1 MAYWRNDPG
10 HSWLVLNGEE
20 TARVPAFARRPDY
33 EEDTEWVLAVMALP
47 ELVNDPKLFVEPAET
62 TMEMARTR
70 CRDWY
75 PDEYEKFT
83 GEKAMPE
90 NSFKR
95 AEEAFDTA
103 NAKNL
108 VVVAASGDWKP
119 GVPVGY
125 VEAIATL
132 GGVRGHDVQER
143 TFYILKKEYDQRS
156 RFGYVIQG
164 HEEEVPDRS
173 YIAVSSQ
180 PCKPEEL
187 QYGIEGQST

>member
-1 MAYWRNDPG
+1 MAYWRNEPG
-10 HSWLVLNGEE
+10 HNWLILNGEE

-47 ELVNDPKLFVEPAET
+47 ELANDPKLFIGPAET
-62 TMEMARTR
+62 TLEMARTR

-103 NAKNL
+103 NAKNW

-132 GGVRGHDVQER
+132 GGVRGQDVHER
-143 TFYILKKEYDQRS
+143 TFNILKKEYDQRS
-156 RFGYVIQG
+156 RFGYVIRG
-164 HEEEVPDRS
+164 HEEEVPNRS

-180 PCKPEEL
+180 PFKPEEV
-187 QYGIEGQST
+187 QYGIEG

>member
-1 MAYWRNDPG
+1 
-10 HSWLVLNGEE
+10 
-20 TARVPAFARRPDY
+20 
-33 EEDTEWVLAVMALP
+33 
-47 ELVNDPKLFVEPAET
+47 
-62 TMEMARTR
+62 MARTR

-103 NAKNL
+103 NAKNW

-132 GGVRGHDVQER
+132 GGVRGQDVQER
-143 TFYILKKEYDQRS
+143 TFYILKEEYDQRS
-156 RFGYVIQG
+156 RFGYVIRG
-164 HEEEVPDRS
+164 HEEEVPNRS
-173 YIAVSSQ
+173 NIS
-180 PCKPEEL
+180 L
-187 QYGIEGQST
+187 

>member
-1 MAYWRNDPG
+1 MAYWRNEPG
-10 HSWLVLNGEE
+10 HNWLVLNGEE
-20 TARVPAFARRPDY
+20 TALMPAFARRPDY

-47 ELVNDPKLFVEPAET
+47 ELVNDPKLFVGPAET
-62 TMEMARTR
+62 TLKMARTR

-83 GEKAMPE
+83 SEKAMPE

-132 GGVRGHDVQER
+132 GGIRGQDIQER

-173 YIAVSSQ
+173 YAENSQ
-180 PCKPEEL
+180 PFKLEEV
-187 QYGIEGQST
+187 QYGIEQEST